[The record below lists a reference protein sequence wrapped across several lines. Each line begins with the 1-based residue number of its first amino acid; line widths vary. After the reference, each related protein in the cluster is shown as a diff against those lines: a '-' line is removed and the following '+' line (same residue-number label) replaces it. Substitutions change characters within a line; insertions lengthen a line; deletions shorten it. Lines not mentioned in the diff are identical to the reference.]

1 MNADDDPPTDPL
13 DPTDSVDQVDRVA
26 TARPRPRP
34 SKPTLAAATLSALR
48 AGARSAPSP
57 VDGAGPEPAAEVAAE
72 PAPANDA
79 DDADANDGADP
90 ETDADDDTGT
100 DEVVSAGPV
109 RSRPSVLTG
118 VCTIVAVAALIFASV
133 AGVLWWRADHGTAR
147 KIGVAREQVDVDAR
161 LAIVTV
167 NSSDYRHPSD
177 ALANWLDVSTGLLHS
192 QFSQS
197 RTTVVHVLAEAKM
210 VTKATVLDAAVTALD
225 LTKGT
230 ASVIASVNVTR
241 TPATG
246 AVSTVRNRFRASMTR
261 TGGEW
266 KLSNLTVVPVSLS

>member
-1 MNADDDPPTDPL
+1 MNADDDTPADPIE
-13 DPTDSVDQVDRVA
+13 SVDPVA
-26 TARPRPRP
+26 PARPRP

-57 VDGAGPEPAAEVAAE
+57 AEGSGPEPASEAATE
-72 PAPANDA
+72 SAPTNDA
-79 DDADANDGADP
+79 DDPDASDADVRYGADP
-90 ETDADDDTGT
+90 VTAADNDADTDAY
-100 DEVVSAGPV
+100 VSAGSV

-118 VCTIVAVAALIFASV
+118 VCAVVAVAALIFASV

-147 KIGVAREQVDVDAR
+147 KIGVAREQIDDDAR

-167 NSSDYRHPSD
+167 NTSDYRHPSN
-177 ALANWLDVSTGLLHS
+177 ALANWLDVSTGTLHS

-197 RTTVVHVLAEAKM
+197 RTTAARLLAAAKM
-210 VTKATVLDAAVTALD
+210 VTKATVLDAAVTALN

-230 ASVIASVNVTR
+230 ATVIASVNVTR

-246 AVSTVRNRFRASMTR
+246 AVSTVRNRFRASLTR

-266 KLSNLTVVPVSLS
+266 KLSNLAVVPVSLS

>member
-1 MNADDDPPTDPL
+1 MNADDDTPTDP
-13 DPTDSVDQVDRVA
+13 TESVDPVDRVA
-26 TARPRPRP
+26 PARSDP

-57 VDGAGPEPAAEVAAE
+57 ADGTDSEP
-72 PAPANDA
+72 DA
-79 DDADANDGADP
+79 DHDDA
-90 ETDADDDTGT
+90 GT
-100 DEVVSAGPV
+100 DDAVTAGPV
-109 RSRPSVLTG
+109 RSRRSVLTG
-118 VCTIVAVAALIFASV
+118 VCAIVAVAALIFASV

-147 KIGVAREQVDVDAR
+147 KIGVPRELVLDDAR

-197 RTTVVHVLAEAKM
+197 RSTVVRVLAQAKM
-210 VTKATVLDAAVTALD
+210 VTKATVLAAAVTALD

-241 TPATG
+241 TPASG